1 MFQIQNED
9 KWSVNLN
16 LTRRGAEV
24 EGVWLTAYSIETAV
38 TASADLKWSSDL
50 VFQHGRT
57 NSRQPVCDWLWI
69 QHPDLVFKYCSLWT
83 SRHPG
88 QEVLAPG
95 SGRRMTTDKGTSVR
109 TGQFQFFCHSIKYH
123 LRKAVEILLS
133 MEGCEWV
140 NVWIFARHPHY
151 LDYMNPESM
160 QQQWSQNRYTA
171 LRIHTHRGDINVY
184 YPVREGPSSFALLV
198 GKNIGFVR
206 NFVAWR
212 CQKIFRA
219 KYKM

>member
-24 EGVWLTAYSIETAV
+24 EGVWLTAYSIGTAP
-38 TASADLKWSSDL
+38 ADLKWSSDL

-57 NSRQPVCDWLWI
+57 NSRQPYSDLLWI

-88 QEVLAPG
+88 QEALVTG

-109 TGQFQFFCHSIKYH
+109 TCQFQFFYHSIIFVKL
-123 LRKAVEILLS
+123 LRS
-133 MEGCEWV
+133 CC
-140 NVWIFARHPHY
+140 
-151 LDYMNPESM
+151 
-160 QQQWSQNRYTA
+160 QWSVVNKWMYGSLHDT
-171 LRIHTHRGDINVY
+171 HTK
-184 YPVREGPSSFALLV
+184 ST
-198 GKNIGFVR
+198 
-206 NFVAWR
+206 
-212 CQKIFRA
+212 
-219 KYKM
+219 